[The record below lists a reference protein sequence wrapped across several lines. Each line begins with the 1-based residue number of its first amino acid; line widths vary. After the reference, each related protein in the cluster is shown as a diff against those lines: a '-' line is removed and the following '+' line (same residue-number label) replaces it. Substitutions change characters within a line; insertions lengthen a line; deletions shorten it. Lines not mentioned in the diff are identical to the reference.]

1 MNSEELLPQTVLSKA
16 SIRGKEYAWQKDD
29 VKEAILAARQQN
41 LATLG
46 GEVQFRIPNGTCELY
61 WLSFDPADKSDSEI
75 WQDYVARSAS
85 ECMTNIDRLRN
96 TTDFEKLGKENFR
109 VLHNIAETEDIGIY
123 LCFVL
128 YFVTEEEYK
137 ELKHLAKN
145 QSTGEPANSTNSY
158 STITLF
164 RRCL

>member
-16 SIRGKEYAWQKDD
+16 SLRGKEYAWRKDD

-61 WLSFDPADKSDSEI
+61 WLNFDPADKSDSEI
-75 WQDYVARSAS
+75 WQDYVVQSAH
-85 ECMTNIDRLRN
+85 ECITNFNDLCM
-96 TTDFEKLGKENFR
+96 TTDFVKLGKENFE
-109 VLHNIAETEDIGIY
+109 VLRNMSETEDIGIY

-128 YFVTEEEYK
+128 YFVTEEQYNG
-137 ELKHLAKN
+137 LT
-145 QSTGEPANSTNSY
+145 SSG
-158 STITLF
+158 
-164 RRCL
+164 

>member
-61 WLSFDPADKSDSEI
+61 WLNFDPADKSDSEI
-75 WQDYVARSAS
+75 WQDYVVQSAH
-85 ECMTNIDRLRN
+85 ECITNFNDLCM
-96 TTDFEKLGKENFR
+96 TTDFVKLGKENFE
-109 VLHNIAETEDIGIY
+109 VLRNMSETEDIGIY

-128 YFVTEEEYK
+128 YFVTEEQYNG
-137 ELKHLAKN
+137 LT
-145 QSTGEPANSTNSY
+145 SSG
-158 STITLF
+158 
-164 RRCL
+164 